1 VESHVLLQAGKFALC
16 PEKPQLGV
24 GRVQEITPDFMHR
37 KNNKSK
43 GFSQAFARL
52 ARTQMDAWVAS
63 MENAFAQM
71 HSAPGSWGGIFF
83 GGGMSGD
90 TIQRRS
96 VEFSE
101 HSLQSSELGCKRT
114 WVRASAL
121 QKKKK
126 NPVCR
131 ACNGML
137 SSPIWTVGSHM
148 VTIFARAAFAL
159 SWPFA
164 SYLQTFFFLTLAGAL
179 VHAVGSPRLPV
190 AQCKPLAT
198 HICLWFGANSR
209 RPAANLSPLIY
220 FGVYDN

>member
-1 VESHVLLQAGKFALC
+1 MGGKHGKC
-16 PEKPQLGV
+16 V
-24 GRVQEITPDFMHR
+24 CT
-37 KNNKSK
+37 
-43 GFSQAFARL
+43 
-52 ARTQMDAWVAS
+52 
-63 MENAFAQM
+63 NAF
-71 HSAPGSWGGIFF
+71 SPRELGWDFF

-209 RPAANLSPLIY
+209 CLMFVCGLVQTAVVQLQICHL
-220 FGVYDN
+220 